1 MPRPSLTLTRG
12 ARDRSTVGGLMLTV
26 LPRPPLHSLHRRLRP
41 PGSCSAARRHPVEQ
55 YDAGRPAPGRLTNPP
70 PHLLHVNFCTYLLV
84 GEQLVHR
91 AGEGAYRQVV
101 VDLAAR
107 AADQLGHRILV
118 SDEGSATPGRRRHAP
133 TA

>member
-1 MPRPSLTLTRG
+1 MPASWL
-12 ARDRSTVGGLMLTV
+12 ASGGLMLTV

-41 PGSCSAARRHPVEQ
+41 PELMLSGPPAHPVEQ
-55 YDAGRPAPGRLTNPP
+55 YDAGRPAPVRSTNPP
-70 PHLLHVNFCTYLLV
+70 PHFLHVNFSSYLLV

-118 SDEGSATPGRRRHAP
+118 SDEGSATLGRRRHAP